1 MFLKRKKE
9 KRENRFGKKTQIV
22 LLSLIFI
29 SVSISLAGI
38 TAYVTSGNTVSFQ
51 SAPAGPDLAVTSL
64 NIYPQYPDINEYSTV
79 SFSIANLGKNITSY
93 YSVSMNFGDGTP
105 ASSFDCSTGCF
116 WKSGEYRTFRVTHA
130 YSNSGSFNVS
140 ANTYVSG
147 DTTSSNNQRN
157 ILVPVNVPTILT
169 INSTPSD
176 ANIYFDNAFVGVSP
190 VVLQTTSG
198 THLLRAQKE
207 GYVSNGTS
215 TPYEISP
222 GTSFV
227 NIYLTP
233 QTGNIFVDS
242 SPQGASVYLDGSNY
256 GTTPRT
262 IYSVSLGTHSIN
274 VNKTGYYSYTTSVN
288 VVSNQT
294 TSVFAVL
301 TPVTT
306 TTILPVY
313 SCSDSDGNN
322 SYVKGTVTQ
331 TSNINGTVTTVTDS
345 CLDSS
350 RVREYLCASNGN
362 INNILIYCS
371 SGYSCYDGACAINLT
386 TTTTTTLSTNGSI
399 YATSS
404 PTGANVYIDNVFKG
418 TTPILVSPVQNGYR
432 YVRFTK
438 TGYYDAITY
447 VTINAS
453 QTANVFRS
461 LAQNLTTTT
470 TTVAPICNYNG
481 RCDLLSTGET
491 CGSCPTDCCTGR
503 CGDSV
508 CDIYGLL
515 GTPENTVTCSLDC
528 KPGYCGDHICDIYG
542 ILGTLETKTSCSADC
557 K

>member
-207 GYVSNGTS
+207 GYVSN
-215 TPYEISP
+215 
-222 GTSFV
+222 
-227 NIYLTP
+227 
-233 QTGNIFVDS
+233 
-242 SPQGASVYLDGSNY
+242 
-256 GTTPRT
+256 TT
-262 IYSVSLGTHSIN
+262 N
-274 VNKTGYYSYTTSVN
+274 
-288 VVSNQT
+288 
-294 TSVFAVL
+294 
-301 TPVTT
+301 
-306 TTILPVY
+306 
-313 SCSDSDGNN
+313 
-322 SYVKGTVTQ
+322 
-331 TSNINGTVTTVTDS
+331 
-345 CLDSS
+345 
-350 RVREYLCASNGN
+350 
-362 INNILIYCS
+362 
-371 SGYSCYDGACAINLT
+371 
-386 TTTTTTLSTNGSI
+386 
-399 YATSS
+399 
-404 PTGANVYIDNVFKG
+404 
-418 TTPILVSPVQNGYR
+418 
-432 YVRFTK
+432 
-438 TGYYDAITY
+438 
-447 VTINAS
+447 
-453 QTANVFRS
+453 
-461 LAQNLTTTT
+461 
-470 TTVAPICNYNG
+470 
-481 RCDLLSTGET
+481 
-491 CGSCPTDCCTGR
+491 
-503 CGDSV
+503 
-508 CDIYGLL
+508 
-515 GTPENTVTCSLDC
+515 
-528 KPGYCGDHICDIYG
+528 
-542 ILGTLETKTSCSADC
+542 
-557 K
+557 